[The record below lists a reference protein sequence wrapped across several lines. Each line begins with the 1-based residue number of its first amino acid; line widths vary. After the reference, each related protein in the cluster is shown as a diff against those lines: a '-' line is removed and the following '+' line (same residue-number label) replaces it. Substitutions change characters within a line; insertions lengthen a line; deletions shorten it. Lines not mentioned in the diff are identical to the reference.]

1 MKLRMI
7 GCSHHSTPIEVRE
20 RIAFSSE
27 QYMPALSAFR
37 EAFPESESVL
47 LNTCNRVEWYTASA
61 NDDVLPKSED
71 MIGFVANYHDVNP
84 EMFRKHF
91 HAREDELA
99 IDHLFTV
106 VSSVDSLVLGESQ
119 IAAQVSEA
127 YERSRSGGFA
137 GPILHALFQ
146 RANLV
151 SKRVFNETEI
161 HRRRVS
167 VPSVAVS
174 EVASEFFERF
184 DDKRIVVIGSG
195 EMGVETLQYLV
206 DAGAA
211 QVSIV
216 NRSLERAEEVA
227 KKFRV
232 RAQAWETLDSL
243 LLDADLVVSTTGAQ
257 EPIMTEPR
265 MKNLMHQR
273 RKGTLLILD
282 LAVPRDFEPGIA
294 RLPSV
299 YLYSIDDLQSVC
311 QRNES
316 FRRQQLPKARR
327 IIEEE
332 CQRLRADWD
341 LRSSSETIRALRE
354 QAAMIRDSELQRL
367 LGKQA
372 LQGASPELQR
382 EVAQALERVV
392 NKLLHVPLQSIRE
405 APHEEQRESLVSAIR
420 RLFRI

>member
-1 MKLRMI
+1 
-7 GCSHHSTPIEVRE
+7 
-20 RIAFSSE
+20 
-27 QYMPALSAFR
+27 
-37 EAFPESESVL
+37 
-47 LNTCNRVEWYTASA
+47 
-61 NDDVLPKSED
+61 
-71 MIGFVANYHDVNP
+71 
-84 EMFRKHF
+84 
-91 HAREDELA
+91 
-99 IDHLFTV
+99 
-106 VSSVDSLVLGESQ
+106 ESQ

-206 DAGAA
+206 DAGAV

-227 KKFRV
+227 NKFRV

-332 CQRLRADWD
+332 CQRLRADWE
-341 LRSSSETIRALRE
+341 LRSSSETIRALRD

-382 EVAQALERVV
+382 EVAQAMERVV